1 MTAVSPSDDPVIA
14 LRRPEVLYEGV
25 PDHVGGPLR
34 DWLHKRLLIGR
45 GDYDE
50 STAQMVCLEAE
61 LLPHGKWY
69 DSGRYHNGVRFAP
82 QEKLLRTVNAYL
94 KVTRDRKISSALDG
108 LQEILTRGGSAYRV
122 DIEGRCLVRRVDPSA
137 QALKDL
143 VVTNADPTA
152 GALLQ
157 QAWEACYGLS
167 PSPDTTYG
175 LAVKAVEQV
184 ICPHVSPTN
193 PQPTLFKSRDTL
205 LRDPSVWELAIQD
218 PKPRKAG
225 DPTPATS
232 AERIIALVDLLCSGH
247 VSRHTGTPDFRAQTQ
262 EEAETAL
269 TLAITIVQL
278 VSAGSFRRR

>member
-1 MTAVSPSDDPVIA
+1 MTAIPPVDDPVIA

-25 PDHVGGPLR
+25 PDHIRDPLR
-34 DWLHKRLLIGR
+34 DWLGRELLTGN
-45 GDYDE
+45 GNFDE
-50 STAQMVCLEAE
+50 HTAQMVCLEAE

-69 DSGRYHNGVRFAP
+69 DNGRYHYGVRFAP
-82 QEKLLRTVNAYL
+82 QEKLLRAVNAYL
-94 KVTRDRKISSALDG
+94 KVTKDRRITLAPLE
-108 LQEILTRGGSAYRV
+108 EILTGAGSAYRV
-122 DIEGRCLVRRVDPSA
+122 DVEGRCLVRRVDPSA
-137 QALKDL
+137 QTLKDL

-157 QAWEACYGLS
+157 QAWETCYGLS
-167 PSPDTTYG
+167 PSPDAAYG

-184 ICPHVSPTN
+184 ICPLVSPTN

-205 LRDPSVWELAIQD
+205 LKDPSGWELAIPD
-218 PKPRKAG
+218 PKPRKEG

-232 AERIIALVDLLCSGH
+232 AGRIIALVDLLCSGH
-247 VSRHTGTPDFRAQTQ
+247 VSRHTGTPDFRTQTQ

-278 VSAGSFRRR
+278 VTAGAFRRR

>member
-1 MTAVSPSDDPVIA
+1 
-14 LRRPEVLYEGV
+14 V
-25 PDHVGGPLR
+25 PDHMRDPLR
-34 DWLHKRLLIGR
+34 DWLSRRLVIGR

-50 STAQMVCLEAE
+50 RTAQKVCLEAE

-82 QEKLLRTVNAYL
+82 QEKLLRAVNAFL
-94 KVTRDRKISSALDG
+94 KVTKDSQITLAPLE
-108 LQEILTRGGSAYRV
+108 EILIRGGSAYRV
-122 DIEGRCLVRRVDPSA
+122 DVEGRCLVRRVDPSA
-137 QALKDL
+137 QALKDQ

-157 QAWEACYGLS
+157 QAWEVCYGLS
-167 PSPDTTYG
+167 PSPDATYG

-184 ICPHVSPTN
+184 ICPLASPTN

-205 LRDPSVWELAIQD
+205 LKDPSVWELAIPD
-218 PKPRKAG
+218 PAPRKAG
-225 DPTPATS
+225 DPRPATS

-247 VSRHTGTPDFRAQTQ
+247 VSRHTGTPDFRPQTQ

-278 VSAGSFRRR
+278 VTAGSFSRR